1 MVTRENIDHV
11 ADLVKLALTE
21 EEKEQLT
28 KDLDYVVSY
37 MSTMNEVD
45 TDKVQPMTH
54 VLPLKNLFRQDLV
67 GNSSDQEQILSNA
80 PSRKDGSFK
89 VPKTVDWS
97 I

>member
-1 MVTRENIDHV
+1 MMVTRENIDHV

-28 KDLDYVVSY
+28 KDLDTVVSY

-80 PSRKDGSFK
+80 PCQKDGSFK
-89 VPKTVDWS
+89 VPKTVD
-97 I
+97 

>member
-89 VPKTVDWS
+89 VPKAVD
-97 I
+97 